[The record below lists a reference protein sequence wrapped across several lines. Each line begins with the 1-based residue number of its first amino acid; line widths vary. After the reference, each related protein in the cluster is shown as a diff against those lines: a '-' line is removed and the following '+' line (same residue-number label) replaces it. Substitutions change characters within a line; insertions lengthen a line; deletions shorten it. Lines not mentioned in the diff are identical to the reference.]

1 MGLTI
6 GVDVG
11 GTKIAAGV
19 VDDYG
24 IVVETVRRDTPD
36 TDERAT
42 QAAIVGLVEDLSDRH
57 EISAVGVGLAGY
69 IDSDRSTVRFA
80 PNLSPY
86 VDWRNVALGEWLSE
100 AIGLRVT
107 VENDANAAAWG
118 EFVFGA
124 GRDVEDLLLVTVGTG
139 VGGGLVTEGHLY
151 RGAFGIATEIGHM
164 RVVPNGLECPCG
176 QYGCFEQYAS
186 GRALVREARD
196 RIIAKAPEAE
206 TLSRLIG
213 GNPDL
218 LTGPMVTEQ
227 ARNGDAL
234 ACEIFAEV
242 GRWLGEGIAALV
254 AVLDPGMV
262 AIGGGVADA
271 GDLLLEPARRAMERS
286 VTAAEFR
293 RHGELRLARLGGAA
307 GMIGAA
313 DLAKSS

>member
-100 AIGLRVT
+100 ALGLRVT

-227 ARNGDAL
+227 ARDGDAL